1 MRRGKTKCSQT
12 EAGGSKLPSC
22 VAESQKASPSSLR
35 SMEFH
40 VKEKSHQGWGRTDML
55 GGTGGSAW
63 NNFSRNIQGQ
73 VPAQPCALPAP
84 QSWLNFQWMIF
95 MALKTSEQGFCISRE
110 PNAEG
115 HHLLQVGETGVGMGQ
130 DLILRLQPHP
140 CADTSQPLH
149 LCRCLSPFLVP
160 KLISNSLLN
169 HFEKLLCK

>member
-1 MRRGKTKCSQT
+1 MLPNWSRRQQTAFLCGWIPKSSSQQPPKYGIPC
-12 EAGGSKLPSC
+12 EGEKPSG
-22 VAESQKASPSSLR
+22 L
-35 SMEFH
+35 
-40 VKEKSHQGWGRTDML
+40 GRTDML